1 MKRNHAEDLNL
12 LFVAMNFPFMND
24 GLRVLAFTLK
34 KVWFCLTIS
43 VDSSLFTSGD
53 VFARMIAF
61 PFTV

>member
-1 MKRNHAEDLNL
+1 
-12 LFVAMNFPFMND
+12 MND
-24 GLRVLAFTLK
+24 GFRVLAFTLK
-34 KVWFCLTIS
+34 KVWFCLTIN